1 MQKREPLAGRRET
14 PLGLLG
20 RSVIAVALLVGHAGT
35 AYALDPTKAISQ
47 YVHALWDSD
56 NGLPQN
62 SVNAVI
68 QTRDGYI
75 WFGTQEG
82 LVRFDGVRF
91 TIFDSRQGVIP
102 HNYVTALV
110 EDHDGALWIGT
121 NDGALTRHVGGRF
134 TIVKPADSR
143 SITALAELPDGS
155 VWVGTREDGVFSL
168 VDGARVSLTTADGLP
183 SNRVQAMLSG
193 PQGLWVATLKGL
205 ALIRD
210 RRVIARYSV
219 ADGLPAASVKA
230 LWRDERGTLIVAAEG
245 RLVRAE
251 NGRFVP
257 AVRDGCLPGS
267 DIRAVLEDSDG
278 NLWVGA
284 TSVGLTRV
292 TPAGDCSTFTL
303 QDGLGNDSP
312 QALIEDRQGNVW
324 VGTNGGGLS
333 RFTDGRFTA
342 YTTAQGLS
350 YNIAF
355 SVLED
360 RRGSMWIGT
369 LRGLNRLQGGVLTSF
384 ADREG
389 LGGRVRAL
397 HESRDGALW
406 VAGDN
411 SISRLEDE
419 RVTLR
424 LTKADGLPGEM
435 VASILQDRAGSMW
448 FGTDAGLVRLQNGK
462 LAVFTAADGLTSE
475 FIGPLHEDKAGRLW
489 IASKGGGVNV
499 LADGHF
505 TAHTTRSGL
514 SSDIVTAIHEDPDG
528 TMWFGTAGGGL
539 NRLRGGRITQYTSRI
554 GLFDDKVH
562 HIIADDGG
570 LLWLSS
576 NRGVYHVRRDELED
590 YAAGKRTSI
599 TSIAYGNADGM
610 KSSECN
616 GSGNAQPA
624 GWRSRDGRLW
634 FPTLK
639 GVVSANPAPRGVDW
653 QAPQVLIEDVRLD
666 QQSVAVNDIRASG
679 GARELEIAYTA
690 TGFPASQD
698 ASFKYRLE
706 GFDRDWVAAD
716 SRRVAYYTNVPPG
729 SYTFHVTAA
738 TGRGTWTPVGTSV
751 AFRLQPR
758 FYQTTVFYALG
769 PVALILLGAGLHR
782 YRIRRMTAREKELV
796 SVVEARTRELRE
808 ARDAA
813 EAANRMKS
821 EFLANMSHE
830 IRTPMNGIMGMT
842 ELVLDTELDPAQREY
857 LEMAKD
863 SSNSLLLIINDILD
877 FSKIEA
883 GQITL
888 DAQPFDFRDALG
900 ATSRTLAVRAHQK
913 GLELIVDVDRDVAQQ
928 VIGDRHRLGQ
938 VLINLIG
945 NAIKFTDRGE
955 VTLSV
960 TRVDSGDG
968 PAMALRFAVRDT
980 GIGIPEPEQARI
992 FEPFLQADGSTTR
1005 KYGGTGLGL
1014 SISTGLVQL
1023 MGGQL
1028 AVHSK
1033 EGEGSTFHFTIPV
1046 AIGPSAPAAAP
1057 PAGAEVRG
1065 LRVLVVDDNATNRAV
1080 LVGLLRQAHAVPSA
1094 VDNGHAALAALEEAS
1109 RRAEPFEVVLLDACM
1124 PGFDG
1129 FAVAERIGQNPEMSS
1144 ATVLMLT
1151 SDDRAGDGRRCREL
1165 GVTRYLI
1172 KPITQDELL
1181 GSLRSAV
1188 AAAPTRVA
1196 AKLAQRPA
1204 ATPSATSLRV
1214 LVAEDNLVNQ
1224 RLVAAMLKKE
1234 GHTVTIVDNGRDAVD
1249 AATKTPYDAILMDVQ
1264 MPEMN
1269 GFDATTAIRAH
1280 EHQTGRRTSIIALT
1294 AHAMRGD
1301 RERCL
1306 EAGMDGYLS
1315 KPVHID
1321 DLRQALRELSGGAA
1335 SDVQVLEP
1343 TA

>member
-14 PLGLLG
+14 ALGLLG

-267 DIRAVLEDSDG
+267 DIRAVLKDSDG

-475 FIGPLHEDKAGRLW
+475 FIGPLHEDKAPAVDREQGRRRQRPRRRSLHGLHDA
-489 IASKGGGVNV
+489 IRLVV
-499 LADGHF
+499 GHR
-505 TAHTTRSGL
+505 HGHSRGSGRHDVVRNRRWRPQ
-514 SSDIVTAIHEDPDG
+514 SAAGRTDHAVHVT
-528 TMWFGTAGGGL
+528 
-539 NRLRGGRITQYTSRI
+539 NRP
-554 GLFDDKVH
+554 
-562 HIIADDGG
+562 
-570 LLWLSS
+570 
-576 NRGVYHVRRDELED
+576 VRRQG
-590 YAAGKRTSI
+590 ASHHRRR
-599 TSIAYGNADGM
+599 
-610 KSSECN
+610 
-616 GSGNAQPA
+616 
-624 GWRSRDGRLW
+624 WRL
-634 FPTLK
+634 
-639 GVVSANPAPRGVDW
+639 
-653 QAPQVLIEDVRLD
+653 
-666 QQSVAVNDIRASG
+666 
-679 GARELEIAYTA
+679 
-690 TGFPASQD
+690 
-698 ASFKYRLE
+698 
-706 GFDRDWVAAD
+706 
-716 SRRVAYYTNVPPG
+716 
-729 SYTFHVTAA
+729 
-738 TGRGTWTPVGTSV
+738 
-751 AFRLQPR
+751 
-758 FYQTTVFYALG
+758 AL
-769 PVALILLGAGLHR
+769 A
-782 YRIRRMTAREKELV
+782 
-796 SVVEARTRELRE
+796 VVE
-808 ARDAA
+808 
-813 EAANRMKS
+813 
-821 EFLANMSHE
+821 
-830 IRTPMNGIMGMT
+830 P
-842 ELVLDTELDPAQREY
+842 
-857 LEMAKD
+857 
-863 SSNSLLLIINDILD
+863 
-877 FSKIEA
+877 
-883 GQITL
+883 
-888 DAQPFDFRDALG
+888 
-900 ATSRTLAVRAHQK
+900 
-913 GLELIVDVDRDVAQQ
+913 
-928 VIGDRHRLGQ
+928 
-938 VLINLIG
+938 
-945 NAIKFTDRGE
+945 
-955 VTLSV
+955 
-960 TRVDSGDG
+960 
-968 PAMALRFAVRDT
+968 
-980 GIGIPEPEQARI
+980 
-992 FEPFLQADGSTTR
+992 
-1005 KYGGTGLGL
+1005 
-1014 SISTGLVQL
+1014 
-1023 MGGQL
+1023 
-1028 AVHSK
+1028 
-1033 EGEGSTFHFTIPV
+1033 
-1046 AIGPSAPAAAP
+1046 
-1057 PAGAEVRG
+1057 
-1065 LRVLVVDDNATNRAV
+1065 
-1080 LVGLLRQAHAVPSA
+1080 
-1094 VDNGHAALAALEEAS
+1094 
-1109 RRAEPFEVVLLDACM
+1109 
-1124 PGFDG
+1124 
-1129 FAVAERIGQNPEMSS
+1129 
-1144 ATVLMLT
+1144 
-1151 SDDRAGDGRRCREL
+1151 
-1165 GVTRYLI
+1165 
-1172 KPITQDELL
+1172 
-1181 GSLRSAV
+1181 
-1188 AAAPTRVA
+1188 
-1196 AKLAQRPA
+1196 
-1204 ATPSATSLRV
+1204 
-1214 LVAEDNLVNQ
+1214 
-1224 RLVAAMLKKE
+1224 
-1234 GHTVTIVDNGRDAVD
+1234 
-1249 AATKTPYDAILMDVQ
+1249 
-1264 MPEMN
+1264 
-1269 GFDATTAIRAH
+1269 
-1280 EHQTGRRTSIIALT
+1280 
-1294 AHAMRGD
+1294 
-1301 RERCL
+1301 RCL
-1306 EAGMDGYLS
+1306 SRA
-1315 KPVHID
+1315 P
-1321 DLRQALRELSGGAA
+1321 
-1335 SDVQVLEP
+1335 
-1343 TA
+1343 